1 MLKTL
6 CKKKGKKKKLSI
18 IKTLPVYI
26 NHQYWKQLSRQ
37 LACLQ
42 DCGLNVVVNIK
53 EETEEGYQLNVVV
66 NIKEETE
73 EGYQLKEET
82 TERKRG
88 RLLMLMKLY

>member
-37 LACLQ
+37 LTCLQ
-42 DCGLNVVVNIK
+42 DCG
-53 EETEEGYQLNVVV
+53 LNVVV